1 MKLNKKEAKRRMLGR
16 NLLKEVSIEDL
27 EAVGGGIS
35 SGTSTCTSTACGN
48 DSDSDCDSTEEF

>member
-1 MKLNKKEAKRRMLGR
+1 MKLNQKEAKRRILGR
-16 NLLKEVSIEDL
+16 NLLKEISIEDL

-48 DSDSDCDSTEEF
+48 DSDSDCDQAAEF